1 MHSSSHH
8 LKPLQIQAGQTVQ
21 LWLRAGT
28 EVHLLGGRAL
38 LQEPPV
44 WLGERVWQPQQ
55 SLGTGQCHVLAH
67 RGWVALRASST
78 VAEQGAEVLIVP
90 PAWPFAWL
98 SKHQWVA
105 YFCRNRAKVSN
116 TVRVAPSVAASER
129 CATPVYRVS
138 AGRKGET

>member
-38 LQEPPV
+38 LQEPPM

-55 SLGTGQCHVLAH
+55 PLSTGQCHVLAH
-67 RGWVALRASST
+67 RGWVALHASST
-78 VAEQGAEVLIVP
+78 GSEEQTEVLIVQ
-90 PAWPFAWL
+90 PARPFAWVF
-98 SKHQWVA
+98 KHRWAA
-105 YFCRNRAKVSN
+105 YFCRN
-116 TVRVAPSVAASER
+116 
-129 CATPVYRVS
+129 
-138 AGRKGET
+138 